1 MDLQT
6 DWKWLVSE
14 RDRWNTGLYC
24 SFFFLLR
31 KRVSKLSVQITM
43 TNSCMLFA
51 WLAKAFADFR
61 KFICLWK
68 WRLQCSNRAL
78 TLQLS
83 RCLMELNSCTSLKRV
98 TIVHCTLW
106 SWKQELTAAN
116 PRGSSHSLLVSTL
129 QLRKWCYWAFFSGLL
144 SPMVTHLYGQ
154 TFSPT
159 VTVLKLG
166 AL

>member
-1 MDLQT
+1 
-6 DWKWLVSE
+6 
-14 RDRWNTGLYC
+14 
-24 SFFFLLR
+24 
-31 KRVSKLSVQITM
+31 M

-61 KFICLWK
+61 KFICVLK

-116 PRGSSHSLLVSTL
+116 PHGSSHSLLVSTL
-129 QLRKWCYWAFFSGLL
+129 QLRKGCYWAFSSGLL
-144 SPMVTHLYGQ
+144 SPMVIHLYGQ
-154 TFSPT
+154 ALSLSVTILELGGLQRVLLWMIQAEDKVPISDTSLLTQCFFSGWNPLMT
-159 VTVLKLG
+159 PLLR
-166 AL
+166 